1 MTTLRHLLG
10 IERKYLELHEAIR
23 AVGSVECEELPDAF
37 FPQATDRETRECVEK
52 IAKKIC
58 QNCPIRVQCREYAL
72 STRVTGIWGGTTEAE
87 RYSASGT

>member
-1 MTTLRHLLG
+1 MTTLRQLLG

-23 AVGSVECEELPDAF
+23 AVGSVECEEIPDVF
-37 FPQATDRETRECVEK
+37 FANEATREAQKFAEG
-52 IAKKIC
+52 IAKEIC
-58 QNCPIRVQCREYAL
+58 SRCPIELRCREYAL

>member
-23 AVGSVECEELPDAF
+23 EVGSVECEELPDVF
-37 FPQATDRETRECVEK
+37 FAQEASREAQKLVEE
-52 IAKKIC
+52 IAKGIC
-58 QNCPIRVQCREYAL
+58 QRCPIRVKCQDYAL

-87 RYSASGT
+87 RS